1 MTAQDQLSIG
11 LLPTKIILS
20 KTTVSI
26 LILLLVSGVVFSL
39 CLQTNGEQYYW
50 QLPSSFQWDIKW
62 PRLLAATFAGLAL
75 VLRGFITRIIYNPLA
90 SPDILGVSSGATA
103 ALVLFSLLLGTAI
116 QTSFWGVALIREP
129 DCIRNIVIS
138 R

>member
-26 LILLLVSGVVFSL
+26 LILLLVSGVVFSFAYKRM
-39 CLQTNGEQYYW
+39 NIYW

-62 PRLLAATFAGLAL
+62 SSFISGDICWISLEYCG
-75 VLRGFITRIIYNPLA
+75 GFTKDYL
-90 SPDILGVSSGATA
+90 
-103 ALVLFSLLLGTAI
+103 
-116 QTSFWGVALIREP
+116 
-129 DCIRNIVIS
+129 
-138 R
+138 